1 MGPPNLPRY
10 IRILIIKKPKI
21 AYNFL
26 NNGVR
31 AVLAP
36 FSFFM
41 QKTFIMIRIVDEF
54 LFVIH

>member
-31 AVLAP
+31 AVLTP
-36 FSFFM
+36 FSVFMFFA
-41 QKTFIMIRIVDEF
+41 F
-54 LFVIH
+54 LPGNPFSG